1 MMERYPS
8 ARHYETVERAIGFI
22 RNNVRRQPTLEE
34 IAQAVHMS
42 PFHLQRVFSEWAGLS
57 PKRFLQYLTKE
68 HAKASLLRS
77 RTVLEVADYLGM
89 SSSSRLHDLMVTSEA
104 MTPGEVQSL
113 GDGLHMGFGMGDS
126 PFGPVCLAWT
136 PRGICHFTFLD
147 QSPRDHEV
155 SLRQAWPRARFERD
169 DTTALGWLDEI
180 FPAIPGRGRIHL
192 VLRGT
197 NFQIKVWEA
206 MIRTR
211 PGEVLS
217 YGQVAERIGHP
228 RAHRAV
234 GTALSLNDIGYLI
247 PCHRVIQ
254 ESGGVGQYRWKT
266 ERKIAMQA
274 WEQGLTEGCAG
285 SA

>member
-1 MMERYPS
+1 MERDLS
-8 ARHYETVERAIGFI
+8 ARHYETVERTIVFI
-22 RNNVRRQPTLEE
+22 RNNLRRQPTLEE

-77 RTVLEVADYLGM
+77 RTVLEVADDLGM
-89 SSSSRLHDLMVTSEA
+89 SSSSRLYDLMVTSEA
-104 MTPGEVQSL
+104 MTPGEVQSS
-113 GDGLHMGFGMGDS
+113 GDGLYIGFGLGDS
-126 PFGPVCLAWT
+126 PFGAVCLAWT
-136 PRGICHFTFLD
+136 SRGICHFAFLD
-147 QSPRDHEV
+147 QSPQDHEI
-155 SLRQAWPRARFERD
+155 S
-169 DTTALGWLDEI
+169 
-180 FPAIPGRGRIHL
+180 RGHIHL

-206 MIRTR
+206 MIHTR
-211 PGEVLS
+211 PGEVFS

-254 ESGGVGQYRWKT
+254 VSGGIGQYRWRS

-274 WEQGLTEGCAG
+274 WEQARG
-285 SA
+285 

>member
-1 MMERYPS
+1 MARDLS
-8 ARHYETVERAIGFI
+8 ARHYQTVERAIGFI
-22 RNNVRRQPTLEE
+22 RNNLRQQPTLEE

-57 PKRFLQYLTKE
+57 PKRFLQHVTKE

-77 RTVLEVADYLGM
+77 RTVLEVADDLGM

-113 GDGLHMGFGMGDS
+113 GNGLHVGFGMGDS
-126 PFGPVCLAWT
+126 PFGAVCLAWT
-136 PRGICHFTFLD
+136 PRGICHFAFLD
-147 QSPRDHEV
+147 QSSQDYEA
-155 SLRQAWPRARFERD
+155 SLFLAWPRARFERD
-169 DTTALGWLDEI
+169 DKKAREWLDEI
-180 FPAIPGRGRIHL
+180 FPATPGRGCIHL

-206 MIRTR
+206 MIHTR
-211 PGEVLS
+211 LGQVLS

-254 ESGGVGQYRWKT
+254 ESGGIGQYRWNT
-266 ERKIAMQA
+266 ERKIAMLA
-274 WEQGLTEGCAG
+274 WEHGLSEGFAG

>member
-1 MMERYPS
+1 MARDLS
-8 ARHYETVERAIGFI
+8 ARHYQTVERAIGFI
-22 RNNVRRQPTLEE
+22 RNNLRQQPTLEE
-34 IAQAVHMS
+34 IAQAVHIS

-57 PKRFLQYLTKE
+57 PKRFLQYVTKE

-77 RTVLEVADYLGM
+77 RTVLEVADDLGM

-113 GDGLHMGFGMGDS
+113 GNGLHVGFGMGDS
-126 PFGPVCLAWT
+126 PFGAVCLAWT
-136 PRGICHFTFLD
+136 PRGICHFAFLD
-147 QSPRDHEV
+147 QSSQDYEA
-155 SLRQAWPRARFERD
+155 SLFLAWPRARFERD
-169 DTTALGWLDEI
+169 DKKAREWLDEI
-180 FPAIPGRGRIHL
+180 FPATPGRGCIHL

-206 MIRTR
+206 LIHTR
-211 PGEVLS
+211 PGQVLS

-228 RAHRAV
+228 RSYRAV
-234 GTALSLNDIGYLI
+234 GTALSLNAIGYLI

-254 ESGGVGQYRWKT
+254 ESGGIGQYRWNT
-266 ERKIAMQA
+266 ERKTAMLA
-274 WEQGLTEGCAG
+274 WEQGLSEAFIR

>member
-1 MMERYPS
+1 MGNRSRRAVGSPGYCHGHGVLADCIVWPYQAGRNYIMARDLS
-8 ARHYETVERAIGFI
+8 ARHYQTVERAIGFI
-22 RNNVRRQPTLEE
+22 RNNLRQQPTLEE

-57 PKRFLQYLTKE
+57 PKRFLQYVTKE

-77 RTVLEVADYLGM
+77 RTVLEVADDLGM

-113 GDGLHMGFGMGDS
+113 GNGLHVGFGMGDS
-126 PFGPVCLAWT
+126 PFGAVCLAWT
-136 PRGICHFTFLD
+136 PRGICHFAFLD
-147 QSPRDHEV
+147 QSSQDHEA
-155 SLRQAWPRARFERD
+155 SLLLAWPRARFERD
-169 DTTALGWLDEI
+169 DKKAREWLDEI
-180 FPAIPGRGRIHL
+180 FPATPGRGCIHL

-206 MIRTR
+206 MIHTR
-211 PGEVLS
+211 PGQVLS

-234 GTALSLNDIGYLI
+234 GSVASARDSPALPS
-247 PCHRVIQ
+247 
-254 ESGGVGQYRWKT
+254 
-266 ERKIAMQA
+266 
-274 WEQGLTEGCAG
+274 
-285 SA
+285 

>member
-1 MMERYPS
+1 MTHDLS
-8 ARHYETVERAIGFI
+8 AQHYQTVERAIGFI
-22 RNNVRRQPTLEE
+22 RNNLRQQPTLEE

-57 PKRFLQYLTKE
+57 PKRFLQYVTKE

-77 RTVLEVADYLGM
+77 GTVLEVADDLGM
-89 SSSSRLHDLMVTSEA
+89 SSSSRLHDLIVTSEA

-113 GDGLHMGFGMGDS
+113 GNGLHVGFGMGDS
-126 PFGPVCLAWT
+126 PFGAVCLAWT
-136 PRGICHFTFLD
+136 PRGICHFAFLD
-147 QSPRDHEV
+147 QSSQDHEA
-155 SLRQAWPRARFERD
+155 SLLLAWPRARFERD
-169 DTTALGWLDEI
+169 DKRAREWLDEI
-180 FPAIPGRGRIHL
+180 FPATPGRGCINL

-206 MIRTR
+206 MIHTR
-211 PGEVLS
+211 PGQVLS

-254 ESGGVGQYRWKT
+254 ESGGIGQYRWNT
-266 ERKIAMQA
+266 ERKIAMLA
-274 WEQGLTEGCAG
+274 WEHGLSVGV
-285 SA
+285 

>member
-1 MMERYPS
+1 MERDLGT
-8 ARHYETVERAIGFI
+8 RHYETVERAIGFI
-22 RNNVRRQPTLEE
+22 RNNVRQQPTLEE

-77 RTVLEVADYLGM
+77 RTVLEVADDLGM

-104 MTPGEVQSL
+104 MTPGQVQSL
-113 GDGLHMGFGMGDS
+113 GDGLCMGFGLGHS
-126 PFGPVCLAWT
+126 PFGAVCLAWT
-136 PRGICHFTFLD
+136 PRGICHFAFID
-147 QSPRDHEV
+147 QAPQDHEA
-155 SLRQAWPRARFERD
+155 SLRLAWPRARFERD
-169 DTTALGWLDEI
+169 DTKAQGWLKEI
-180 FPAIPGRGRIHL
+180 FPTIPGRGHIHL

-206 MIRTR
+206 MIHTR
-211 PGEVLS
+211 PGEVFS

-254 ESGGVGQYRWKT
+254 ESGGIGQYRWRT

-274 WEQGLTEGCAG
+274 WEQARG
-285 SA
+285 

>member
-1 MMERYPS
+1 MARDLS
-8 ARHYETVERAIGFI
+8 ARHYQTVERAIGFI
-22 RNNVRRQPTLEE
+22 RNNLRQQPTLEE

-42 PFHLQRVFSEWAGLS
+42 PFHLQRVFSKWAGLS
-57 PKRFLQYLTKE
+57 PKRFLQYVTKE

-77 RTVLEVADYLGM
+77 KTVLEVADDLGM

-113 GDGLHMGFGMGDS
+113 GNGLHVGFGMGDS
-126 PFGPVCLAWT
+126 PFGAVCLAWT
-136 PRGICHFTFLD
+136 PRGICHFAFLD
-147 QSPRDHEV
+147 QSPQDHEA
-155 SLRQAWPRARFERD
+155 SLLLAWPRARFEHD
-169 DTTALGWLDEI
+169 DAKASEWLDEI
-180 FPAIPGRGRIHL
+180 FPTIPCRGRIHL

-206 MIRTR
+206 LIHTR
-211 PGEVLS
+211 PGQVLS

-228 RAHRAV
+228 RSYRAV
-234 GTALSLNDIGYLI
+234 GTALSLNAIGYLI

-254 ESGGVGQYRWKT
+254 ESGGIGQYRWNT
-266 ERKIAMQA
+266 ERKTAMLA
-274 WEQGLTEGCAG
+274 WEQGLSEAFIR

>member
-1 MMERYPS
+1 MMERDPS

-22 RNNVRRQPTLEE
+22 RNNVRKQPTLEE
-34 IAQAVHMS
+34 IAQAVDMS

-57 PKRFLQYLTKE
+57 PKRFLQCLTKE
-68 HAKASLLRS
+68 HAMALLLQS
-77 RTVLEVADYLGM
+77 RTVLEVADDLGM

-104 MTPGEVQSL
+104 MTPGEVQSR
-113 GDGLHMGFGMGDS
+113 GTGLHMGFGMGNS
-126 PFGPVCLAWT
+126 PFGGVCLAWT
-136 PRGICHFTFLD
+136 HRGICNFTFLD
-147 QSPRDHEV
+147 QSPQDHEA

-169 DTTALGWLDEI
+169 DTIARKWLHEI

-206 MIRTR
+206 IIRTR

-234 GTALSLNDIGYLI
+234 GTALSLNHIGYLI

-254 ESGGVGQYRWKT
+254 ESGGIGQYRWKT

-274 WEQGLTEGCAG
+274 WEQGQ
-285 SA
+285 